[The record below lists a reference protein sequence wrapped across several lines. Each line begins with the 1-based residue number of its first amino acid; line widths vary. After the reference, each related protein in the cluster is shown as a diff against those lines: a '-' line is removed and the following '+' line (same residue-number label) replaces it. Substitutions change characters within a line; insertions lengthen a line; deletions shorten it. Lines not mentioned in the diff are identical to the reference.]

1 MLILFLTRAGSG
13 AVVVRRC
20 SKTHAT
26 SPTTEPPLQRTG
38 GSYSGPMSGDEI
50 WTIGHWVCEQGVFLE
65 ALDSAGIGAIAD
77 ARAQPG
83 SRRSPQFSRDAM
95 PEWLGEAGRK
105 ARCDGHDFAHCALPD
120 ALLMAA
126 APPFPTIRCCCWK
139 GDDRTGGQ
147 GL

>member
-50 WTIGHWVCEQGVFLE
+50 WTIGHWVCEQGSSWRHWT
-65 ALDSAGIGAIAD
+65 AQASA
-77 ARAQPG
+77 
-83 SRRSPQFSRDAM
+83 RSQM
-95 PEWLGEAGRK
+95 
-105 ARCDGHDFAHCALPD
+105 
-120 ALLMAA
+120 
-126 APPFPTIRCCCWK
+126 
-139 GDDRTGGQ
+139 
-147 GL
+147 